1 MNQFVPP
8 TQPVGPGNQ
17 LPTSVPLPLLPTVEA
32 AKRLAAFAA
41 VDNHIDTDQKVRR
54 VLEHWADS
62 RSSVLDPD
70 QPSPMSLTELL
81 LKVSWP
87 TSTESSSLPVRSI
100 LHS

>member
-1 MNQFVPP
+1 MRTKLINQFVPP

-54 VLEHWADS
+54 VLEHWVDG
-62 RSSVLDPD
+62 RLSVLDLD
-70 QPSPMSLTELL
+70 QRYPTSSTVLL
-81 LKVSWP
+81 LK
-87 TSTESSSLPVRSI
+87 E
-100 LHS
+100 